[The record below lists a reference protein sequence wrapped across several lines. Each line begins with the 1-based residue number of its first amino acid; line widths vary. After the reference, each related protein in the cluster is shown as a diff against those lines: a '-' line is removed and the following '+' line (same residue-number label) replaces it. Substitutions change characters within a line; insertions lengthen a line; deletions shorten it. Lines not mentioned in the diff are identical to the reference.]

1 MSKASK
7 GKLRLGYKRL
17 ALRVK
22 HAEGAT
28 QRHASRFILRR
39 IENVRLVMTEI
50 MIWLAAI
57 ALLIAG
63 LSIQYSWN
71 SQGSKKD
78 GAKSGGVYV
87 EGVIGNIS
95 TLNPLLAASEPEQAV
110 SRLLFSSLYNYDV
123 TGGAL
128 HTDLAESMTVKD
140 DKVYTIKLRNAVWH
154 DGKKLTAEDV
164 VYTINLIKNPQVR
177 SPLRV
182 NWLDIS
188 ARAIDDSTVEFMLPA
203 VYAGFSHALTF
214 PVIPKHILQSVSPSS
229 MREADFSSNP
239 VGSGPFAVKRVQTSE
254 STSSTDVVRMEPNTK
269 YYGAVSTLSRLEL
282 RAYGNESLLVKAV
295 NSGEVSAASGLS
307 LSAADNI
314 KSKQYSTKHWLLNK
328 GVYLLM
334 NNRSQTLQDARVR
347 QALRY
352 ATDTSSI
359 RATVGDNVAR
369 LDTPILQS
377 QIAQKLPAAPD
388 YSLDKA
394 KALLK
399 EAGWTYNQGQ
409 WKGKDG
415 RPLAVA
421 VTTSSGRDEYKKIV
435 DALKQ
440 QWSKLGVDVQLREI
454 DTSSTTTSFVQSVL
468 QPRDYDALLYELE
481 LGADPDVF
489 AYWHSSQASASGYN
503 FANYSNRT
511 VDNDLVGG
519 RSRTNSALRAAKYIQ
534 FVNQWLN
541 DAPAIGLYQSV
552 GSYVLNNG
560 ASIVE
565 PRGSLNTMN
574 DRYAD
579 VTTWSTGKASVY
591 KTP

>member
-63 LSIQYSWN
+63 LGIQYSWN

-123 TGGAL
+123 TGAL

-140 DKVYTIKLRNAVWH
+140 DKVYTIKLRNAAWH

-214 PVIPKHILQSVSPSS
+214 PVIPKHILQTVSPSS

-388 YSLDKA
+388 YNLDKA

-579 VTTWSTGKASVY
+579 VTTWSTGRASVY

>member
-63 LSIQYSWN
+63 LGIQYSWN

-123 TGGAL
+123 TGAL

-214 PVIPKHILQSVSPSS
+214 PVIPKHILQTVSPSS

-347 QALRY
+347 RALRY

-388 YSLDKA
+388 YNLDKA

-440 QWSKLGVDVQLREI
+440 QWSRLGVDVQLREI

>member
-1 MSKASK
+1 MSKAGK
-7 GKLRLGYKRL
+7 GKLKLGYKRL

-63 LSIQYSWN
+63 LGIQYSWN

-123 TGGAL
+123 TGAL

-377 QIAQKLPAAPD
+377 QIAQKLPVAPD
-388 YSLDKA
+388 YNLDKA

-560 ASIVE
+560 ASIAE

-579 VTTWSTGKASVY
+579 VTTWSTGRASVY

>member
-63 LSIQYSWN
+63 LGIQYSWN

-87 EGVIGNIS
+87 EGVIGDIS

-123 TGGAL
+123 TGAL

-334 NNRSQTLQDARVR
+334 NNRSQTLQDVRVR
-347 QALRY
+347 RALRY

-388 YSLDKA
+388 YNLDKA
-394 KALLK
+394 KVLLK

-579 VTTWSTGKASVY
+579 VTTWSTGRASVY

>member
-63 LSIQYSWN
+63 LGIQYSWN

-123 TGGAL
+123 TGAL
-128 HTDLAESMTVKD
+128 HTDLVESMTVKD

-282 RAYGNESLLVKAV
+282 RSYGNESLLVKAV

-347 QALRY
+347 RALRY

-435 DALKQ
+435 NALKQ

-552 GSYVLNNG
+552 GSYDLNNG

>member
-1 MSKASK
+1 MSRASK

-28 QRHASRFILRR
+28 QRHASHFILRR

-63 LSIQYSWN
+63 LGIQYSWN

-123 TGGAL
+123 TGAL

-229 MREADFSSNP
+229 MREADFSSSP

-388 YSLDKA
+388 YNLDKA

>member
-1 MSKASK
+1 MSKAGK
-7 GKLRLGYKRL
+7 GKLKLGYKRL

-63 LSIQYSWN
+63 LGIQYSWN

-78 GAKSGGVYV
+78 GAKSGGGYV

-123 TGGAL
+123 TGAL

-140 DKVYTIKLRNAVWH
+140 DKVYTIKLRNAAWH

-214 PVIPKHILQSVSPSS
+214 PVIPKHILQTVSPSS

-388 YSLDKA
+388 YNLDKA

-481 LGADPDVF
+481 LGTDPDVF

>member
-63 LSIQYSWN
+63 LGIQYSWN

-123 TGGAL
+123 TGAL

-388 YSLDKA
+388 YNLDKA

-552 GSYVLNNG
+552 GSYVLNDG

-579 VTTWSTGKASVY
+579 VTTWSTGRASVY

>member
-63 LSIQYSWN
+63 LGIQYSWN

-123 TGGAL
+123 TGAL

-140 DKVYTIKLRNAVWH
+140 DKVYTIKLRNAAWH
-154 DGKKLTAEDV
+154 DGEKLTAEDV

-214 PVIPKHILQSVSPSS
+214 PVIPKHILQTVSPSS

-388 YSLDKA
+388 YNLDKA

-579 VTTWSTGKASVY
+579 VTTWSTGRASVY

>member
-63 LSIQYSWN
+63 LGIQYSWN

-123 TGGAL
+123 TGAL

-214 PVIPKHILQSVSPSS
+214 PVIPKHILQTVSPSS

-334 NNRSQTLQDARVR
+334 NNRSQTLQDVRVR

-388 YSLDKA
+388 YNLDKA

-435 DALKQ
+435 DVLKQ

>member
-1 MSKASK
+1 MSKAGK
-7 GKLRLGYKRL
+7 GKLKLGYKRL

-63 LSIQYSWN
+63 LGIQYSWN

-123 TGGAL
+123 TGAL

-140 DKVYTIKLRNAVWH
+140 DKVYTIKLRNAAWH

-214 PVIPKHILQSVSPSS
+214 PVIPKHILQTVSPSS

-388 YSLDKA
+388 YNLDKA

-481 LGADPDVF
+481 LGTDPDVF

>member
-1 MSKASK
+1 MSKAGK
-7 GKLRLGYKRL
+7 GKLKLGYKRL

-63 LSIQYSWN
+63 LGIQYSWN

-123 TGGAL
+123 TGAL

-388 YSLDKA
+388 YNLDKA

-579 VTTWSTGKASVY
+579 VTMWSTGKASVY

>member
-63 LSIQYSWN
+63 LGIQYSWN

-95 TLNPLLAASEPEQAV
+95 TLNPLLAASEPEQAA

-123 TGGAL
+123 TGAL

-359 RATVGDNVAR
+359 RTTVGDNVAR

-377 QIAQKLPAAPD
+377 QIGQKLPAAPD
-388 YSLDKA
+388 YNLDKA

-579 VTTWSTGKASVY
+579 VTTWSTGRASVY

>member
-63 LSIQYSWN
+63 LGIQYSWN

-95 TLNPLLAASEPEQAV
+95 TLNPLLAASEPEQAA

-123 TGGAL
+123 TGAL

-154 DGKKLTAEDV
+154 DGKNLTAEDV

-229 MREADFSSNP
+229 MREADFSSSP

-352 ATDTSSI
+352 VTDTSSI

-388 YSLDKA
+388 YNLDKA

-579 VTTWSTGKASVY
+579 VTTWSTGRASVY

>member
-1 MSKASK
+1 MSRASK

-63 LSIQYSWN
+63 LGIQYSWN

-123 TGGAL
+123 TGAL

-388 YSLDKA
+388 YNLDKA

-560 ASIVE
+560 ASIAE

>member
-63 LSIQYSWN
+63 LGIQYSWN

-123 TGGAL
+123 TGAL

-140 DKVYTIKLRNAVWH
+140 DKVYTIKLRNAAWH

-388 YSLDKA
+388 YNLDKA

-541 DAPAIGLYQSV
+541 DAPAIALYQSV

>member
-63 LSIQYSWN
+63 LGIQYSWN

-123 TGGAL
+123 TGAL
-128 HTDLAESMTVKD
+128 HTDLTESMTVKD

-377 QIAQKLPAAPD
+377 QIAQKLPVAPD
-388 YSLDKA
+388 YNLDKA

>member
-1 MSKASK
+1 MSKAGK
-7 GKLRLGYKRL
+7 GKLKLGYKRL

-63 LSIQYSWN
+63 LGIQYSWN

-123 TGGAL
+123 TGAL

-140 DKVYTIKLRNAVWH
+140 DKVYTIKLRNAAWH

-214 PVIPKHILQSVSPSS
+214 PVIPKHILQTVSPSS

-388 YSLDKA
+388 YNLDKA

-481 LGADPDVF
+481 LGTDPDVF

-579 VTTWSTGKASVY
+579 VTTWSTGRASIY

>member
-63 LSIQYSWN
+63 LGIQYSWN

-123 TGGAL
+123 TGAL

-214 PVIPKHILQSVSPSS
+214 PVIPKHILQTVSPSS

-282 RAYGNESLLVKAV
+282 RTYGNESLLVKAV

-347 QALRY
+347 RALRY

-377 QIAQKLPAAPD
+377 QIAQRLPAAPD
-388 YSLDKA
+388 YNLDKA

-579 VTTWSTGKASVY
+579 VTTWSTGRASVY

>member
-63 LSIQYSWN
+63 LGIQYSWN

-123 TGGAL
+123 TGAL

-334 NNRSQTLQDARVR
+334 NNRSQTLQDTRVR

-377 QIAQKLPAAPD
+377 QIAQKLLAAPD
-388 YSLDKA
+388 YNLDKA

>member
-63 LSIQYSWN
+63 LGIQYSWN

-123 TGGAL
+123 TGAL
-128 HTDLAESMTVKD
+128 HTDLVESMTVKD

-282 RAYGNESLLVKAV
+282 RSYGNESLLVKAV

-388 YSLDKA
+388 YNLDKA

-579 VTTWSTGKASVY
+579 VTTWSTGRASVY

>member
-22 HAEGAT
+22 YAEGAT

-63 LSIQYSWN
+63 LGIQYSWN

-123 TGGAL
+123 TGAL

-140 DKVYTIKLRNAVWH
+140 DKVYTIKLRNAAWH

-282 RAYGNESLLVKAV
+282 RAYGSESLLVKAV

-377 QIAQKLPAAPD
+377 QIAQKLPVAPD
-388 YSLDKA
+388 YNLDKA

-579 VTTWSTGKASVY
+579 VTTWSTGRASVY

>member
-22 HAEGAT
+22 HAEGTT

-63 LSIQYSWN
+63 LGIQYSWN

-87 EGVIGNIS
+87 EGVIGDIS

-123 TGGAL
+123 TGAL
-128 HTDLAESMTVKD
+128 HTDLAESMAVKD
-140 DKVYTIKLRNAVWH
+140 DKVYKIKLRNAVWH

-214 PVIPKHILQSVSPSS
+214 PVIPKHILQTVSPSS

-388 YSLDKA
+388 YNLDKA

-435 DALKQ
+435 DVLKQ

-560 ASIVE
+560 ASIAE

-579 VTTWSTGKASVY
+579 VTTWSTGRASVY

>member
-63 LSIQYSWN
+63 LGIQYSWN

-123 TGGAL
+123 TGAL

-140 DKVYTIKLRNAVWH
+140 DKVYTIKLRNAAWH

-214 PVIPKHILQSVSPSS
+214 PVIPKHILQTVSPSS

-347 QALRY
+347 RALRY

-388 YSLDKA
+388 YNLDKA

>member
-63 LSIQYSWN
+63 LGIQYSWN

-95 TLNPLLAASEPEQAV
+95 TLNPLLVASEPEQAV

-123 TGGAL
+123 TGAL

-140 DKVYTIKLRNAVWH
+140 DKVYTIKLRNAAWH

-282 RAYGNESLLVKAV
+282 RAYGSESLLVKAV

-347 QALRY
+347 RALRY

-388 YSLDKA
+388 YNLDKA

>member
-63 LSIQYSWN
+63 LGIQYSWN

-123 TGGAL
+123 TGAL

-282 RAYGNESLLVKAV
+282 RAYGSESLLVKAV

-359 RATVGDNVAR
+359 RATVGDNVAQ

-377 QIAQKLPAAPD
+377 QIAQKLPVAPD
-388 YSLDKA
+388 YNLDKA

-579 VTTWSTGKASVY
+579 VTTWSTGRASVY

>member
-63 LSIQYSWN
+63 LGIQYSWN

-123 TGGAL
+123 TGAL

-347 QALRY
+347 RALRY

-359 RATVGDNVAR
+359 RATVGDNVAQ

-377 QIAQKLPAAPD
+377 QIVQKLPAAPD
-388 YSLDKA
+388 HNLDKA

-579 VTTWSTGKASVY
+579 VTTWSTGRASVY

>member
-63 LSIQYSWN
+63 LGIQYSWN

-123 TGGAL
+123 TGAL

-140 DKVYTIKLRNAVWH
+140 DKVYTIKLRNAAWH

-214 PVIPKHILQSVSPSS
+214 PVIPKHILQTVSPSS

-347 QALRY
+347 RALRY

-388 YSLDKA
+388 YNLDKA

-519 RSRTNSALRAAKYIQ
+519 RSRTNPALRAAKYIQ

-579 VTTWSTGKASVY
+579 VTTWSTGRASVY

>member
-63 LSIQYSWN
+63 LGIQYSWN

-123 TGGAL
+123 TGAL

-269 YYGAVSTLSRLEL
+269 YYGAISTLSRLEL

-388 YSLDKA
+388 YNLDKA

>member
-1 MSKASK
+1 MSKAGK
-7 GKLRLGYKRL
+7 GKLKLGYKRL

-63 LSIQYSWN
+63 LGIQYSWN

-123 TGGAL
+123 TGAL

-388 YSLDKA
+388 YNLDKA

-415 RPLAVA
+415 RSLTVA

>member
-63 LSIQYSWN
+63 LGIQYSWN

-123 TGGAL
+123 TGAL

-140 DKVYTIKLRNAVWH
+140 DKVYTIKLRNAAWH

-214 PVIPKHILQSVSPSS
+214 PVIPKHILQTVSPSS

-347 QALRY
+347 RALRY

-377 QIAQKLPAAPD
+377 QIAQRLPAAPD
-388 YSLDKA
+388 YNLDKA

-579 VTTWSTGKASVY
+579 VTTWSTGRASVY

>member
-63 LSIQYSWN
+63 LGIQYSWN

-123 TGGAL
+123 TGAL

-239 VGSGPFAVKRVQTSE
+239 VGGGPFAVKRVQTSE

-282 RAYGNESLLVKAV
+282 RAYGNESLLAKAV

-347 QALRY
+347 RALRY

-388 YSLDKA
+388 YNLDKA

-421 VTTSSGRDEYKKIV
+421 VTTSSGRYEYKKIV

>member
-63 LSIQYSWN
+63 LGIQYSWN

-95 TLNPLLAASEPEQAV
+95 TLNPLLAASEPEQAA

-123 TGGAL
+123 TGAL

-154 DGKKLTAEDV
+154 DGKNLTAEDV

-229 MREADFSSNP
+229 MREADFSSSP

-388 YSLDKA
+388 YNLDKA

>member
-63 LSIQYSWN
+63 LGIQYSWN

-123 TGGAL
+123 TGAL

-347 QALRY
+347 RALRY

-377 QIAQKLPAAPD
+377 QIAQKLSAAPD
-388 YSLDKA
+388 YNLDKA

-579 VTTWSTGKASVY
+579 VTTWSTGRASVY

>member
-63 LSIQYSWN
+63 LGIQYSWN

-123 TGGAL
+123 TGAL

-214 PVIPKHILQSVSPSS
+214 PVIPKHILQTVSPSS

-347 QALRY
+347 RALRY

-377 QIAQKLPAAPD
+377 QIAQKLPAVPD

>member
-1 MSKASK
+1 MGKASK

-63 LSIQYSWN
+63 LGIQYSWN

-110 SRLLFSSLYNYDV
+110 SRLLFSSLYRYDV
-123 TGGAL
+123 TGAL

-140 DKVYTIKLRNAVWH
+140 DKVYTIKLRNAAWH

-214 PVIPKHILQSVSPSS
+214 PVIPKHILQTVSPSS

-347 QALRY
+347 RALRY

-388 YSLDKA
+388 YNLDKA

-435 DALKQ
+435 DVLKQ

-579 VTTWSTGKASVY
+579 VTTWSTGRASVY

>member
-63 LSIQYSWN
+63 LGIQYSWN

-110 SRLLFSSLYNYDV
+110 SRLLFSSLYRYDV
-123 TGGAL
+123 TGAL

-214 PVIPKHILQSVSPSS
+214 PVIPKHILQTVSPSS

>member
-7 GKLRLGYKRL
+7 GKLKLGYKRL

-63 LSIQYSWN
+63 LGIQYSWN

-123 TGGAL
+123 TGAL
-128 HTDLAESMTVKD
+128 HTDLVESMAVKD

-359 RATVGDNVAR
+359 RTTVGDNVAR

-388 YSLDKA
+388 YNLDKA

-560 ASIVE
+560 ASIAE

>member
-57 ALLIAG
+57 ALLIAVLG
-63 LSIQYSWN
+63 IQYSWN

-87 EGVIGNIS
+87 EGVIGDIS

-123 TGGAL
+123 TGAL